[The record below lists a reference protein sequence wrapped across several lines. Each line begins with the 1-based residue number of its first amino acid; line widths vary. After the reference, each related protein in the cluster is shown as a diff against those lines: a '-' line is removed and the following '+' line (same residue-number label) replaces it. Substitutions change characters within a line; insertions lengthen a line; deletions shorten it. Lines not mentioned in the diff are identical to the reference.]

1 MKMKRETSE
10 EKKADEIQRAK
21 GTFAAPAPCMTR
33 SAAALQRCSCNRGG
47 ITEPKLIYLPKHGW
61 LAADAESEATLR
73 IWGKISWAPP
83 PCGEIPLPR
92 LSAFAGRCG
101 FHSGGQARRE
111 LPLASAYRPPPPP
124 SHSLARSR
132 NDRKATTIDV
142 RIRLPCSRR
151 LPASFASGPPGFH
164 PDRPVPNRNNT
175 VALDLSVR
183 ALLLA
188 GAVLTR
194 G

>member
-1 MKMKRETSE
+1 VV
-10 EKKADEIQRAK
+10 
-21 GTFAAPAPCMTR
+21 R
-33 SAAALQRCSCNRGG
+33 SPS
-47 ITEPKLIYLPKHGW
+47 
-61 LAADAESEATLR
+61 LAF
-73 IWGKISWAPP
+73 
-83 PCGEIPLPR
+83 PLSP
-92 LSAFAGRCG
+92 AGRCG
-101 FHSGGQARRE
+101 FHSGGPAGAP

-132 NDRKATTIDV
+132 NDRKATTSDV

-194 G
+194 AKEHSMQEVNQVTANCKLTNNVCKRLGKASMAPQSCSLGRLPHALLAVDTI